1 MVVSHIF
8 HGCCSPLLSVYR
20 ALCHINAD
28 HVLTERSRN
37 KHVGGE
43 KSTNKCDVEKCV
55 CVVQV
60 GIVSYGENVTHNVNL
75 SQFDN
80 TPALL
85 EFVDELPQET
95 GLRTMTFQGIDT
107 AR

>member
-1 MVVSHIF
+1 MAAAF
-8 HGCCSPLLSVYR
+8 
-20 ALCHINAD
+20 LCRLYIERY
-28 HVLTERSRN
+28 VISTQTTFSTERSRN

-55 CVVQV
+55 CVFQV